1 MSPGRSLHACEGPPT
16 HHQSNRRSNNSQF
29 LRCFNM
35 GLTPHRTL
43 FWKMLKKLHHFYL
56 TFTMVFQSSGWS
68 KFVQGVSVDWARQR
82 CSSQLNKVKIFSQF
96 LSSRFAT
103 SYSKYLSRTYVAKLH
118 DQSLDKCWI
127 IQLECT
133 LLSLTYIWKHLQ
145 VVWYWS
151 LLFCDQI
158 FYKIFEWATNQ
169 KGGTGH
175 WANMVFR
182 FCL

>member
-1 MSPGRSLHACEGPPT
+1 MKYQTCELSKINIDIKYLLPTSTVDPTSHPFLKNVKKTASL
-16 HHQSNRRSNNSQF
+16 
-29 LRCFNM
+29 
-35 GLTPHRTL
+35 L
-43 FWKMLKKLHHFYL
+43 FDIYHGVLK
-56 TFTMVFQSSGWS
+56 SGWS
-68 KFVQGVSVDWARQR
+68 KFVQGVSVNWARQR